1 MVKKIISFVL
11 VALMVLCIVPGMAMA
26 DGNVAKID
34 RTGKEYT
41 SIKAA
46 VDEAQ
51 DGDTV
56 VVIKDHEM
64 DCSNEL
70 TPEIY
75 KKNESQ
81 IFGLV
86 HVVGK
91 AVTVD
96 FNGKTVTA
104 NPTHNVVL
112 FSTKDNGN
120 LTLKDNGEGSVICTA
135 QNEVY
140 CLVLELGS
148 SKITIESGSYR
159 LNQASTSLIYSA
171 GDETITINGGNFHL
185 DNVGTHVKS
194 DGVTP
199 NNGEPWI
206 FNASGQNT
214 SNIIVNGGTFNDD
227 ILHQYYP
234 FEVSAPKEKAL
245 KKNDDGTWTMVD
257 AVAWVNEQEWSSAWY
272 TNEVGYATLEE
283 AIAAANKNTSNI
295 GDDPGEVTNTV
306 TLLQDCVVNDTLNV
320 NEDMTIALNGKEIIW
335 KDIDEDEPL
344 FDVAAGATLNIPG
357 FNPHVYGYV

>member
-91 AVTVD
+91 AVKNTEI
-96 FNGKTVTA
+96 
-104 NPTHNVVL
+104 NV
-112 FSTKDNGN
+112 KN
-120 LTLKDNGEGSVICTA
+120 
-135 QNEVY
+135 
-140 CLVLELGS
+140 
-148 SKITIESGSYR
+148 
-159 LNQASTSLIYSA
+159 
-171 GDETITINGGNFHL
+171 
-185 DNVGTHVKS
+185 
-194 DGVTP
+194 
-199 NNGEPWI
+199 
-206 FNASGQNT
+206 
-214 SNIIVNGGTFNDD
+214 NIILFF
-227 ILHQYYP
+227 IFFSYLS
-234 FEVSAPKEKAL
+234 FIFLFLSF
-245 KKNDDGTWTMVD
+245 KKTPP
-257 AVAWVNEQEWSSAWY
+257 
-272 TNEVGYATLEE
+272 
-283 AIAAANKNTSNI
+283 I
-295 GDDPGEVTNTV
+295 
-306 TLLQDCVVNDTLNV
+306 
-320 NEDMTIALNGKEIIW
+320 
-335 KDIDEDEPL
+335 
-344 FDVAAGATLNIPG
+344 
-357 FNPHVYGYV
+357 